1 MKNLLLLLFVSTF
14 AFTGG
19 FKADQLTHERVKTAY
34 REKYAPLE
42 KQLQAKGLS
51 FQNLQLYLRAFKH
64 EKQVEVWART
74 SAEKP
79 FTLFTTY
86 LICARSGTYGPK
98 RQEGDGQIP
107 EGFYYIDRFNPKSNY
122 YLSLGI
128 NYPNAAD
135 SARHTGKLGGDIFLH
150 GDCVTLGCLPLTDEK
165 MKELYV
171 LTVEAYHQGQQ
182 QIPVHIF
189 PTRFNTGQYAQLR
202 KTYAQQPALLAFW
215 ENLASGF
222 HPFEQH
228 RFLPRVQVTQGGQY
242 AFQ

>member
-1 MKNLLLLLFVSTF
+1 MKNLLLLLFVGSF
-14 AFTGG
+14 AFADG
-19 FKADQLTHERVKTAY
+19 FKAHQLTHERVKAAY

-51 FQNLQLYLRAFKH
+51 FQQLELYLRAFKH
-64 EKQVEVWART
+64 EKEVEVWART
-74 SAEKP
+74 SSAKP

-86 LICARSGTYGPK
+86 PVCARSGTYGPK

-107 EGFYYIDRFNPKSNY
+107 EGFYFIDRFNPKSNY

-135 SARHTGKLGGDIFLH
+135 SARHQGKLGGNIFLH

-171 LTVEAYHQGQQ
+171 LTVEAHHQGQQ

-189 PTRFNTGQYAQLR
+189 PTRFNAANYTQL
-202 KTYAQQPALLAFW
+202 KQTYARQPDLLAFW
-215 ENLASGF
+215 ENLAVGF
-222 HPFEQH
+222 HQFEQT
-228 RFLPRVQVTQGGQY
+228 RFLPKVQVTTAGQY